1 MPIASGGEDA
11 VGPAA
16 TPRVLVALTVALE
29 RLVARNDELAA
40 ALEEERRRRT
50 KPAARGALDV
60 FRAARVPSISVG
72 RYLERLYQYSDCS
85 PSCFVVGFAYMDR
98 LAHRHPSSLLLS
110 VNVHRLLLASLL
122 VASKVLDDAPQQRVL
137 RESGG
142 VSTAE
147 LNRLEL
153 ELLFLLD
160 FGVTVGARA
169 FEGYCLHLEKEL
181 LCNSGGG
188 GERRRGSGGRDG
200 VGRGLTPPSNG
211 AAGEESDTPW
221 SRFSSPSPPNSF

>member
-1 MPIASGGEDA
+1 MPIAGGGEDA
-11 VGPAA
+11 GGPAA

-122 VASKVLDDAPQQRVL
+122 VASKVLDDV
-137 RESGG
+137 
-142 VSTAE
+142 
-147 LNRLEL
+147 
-153 ELLFLLD
+153 
-160 FGVTVGARA
+160 
-169 FEGYCLHLEKEL
+169 
-181 LCNSGGG
+181 
-188 GERRRGSGGRDG
+188 
-200 VGRGLTPPSNG
+200 
-211 AAGEESDTPW
+211 
-221 SRFSSPSPPNSF
+221 